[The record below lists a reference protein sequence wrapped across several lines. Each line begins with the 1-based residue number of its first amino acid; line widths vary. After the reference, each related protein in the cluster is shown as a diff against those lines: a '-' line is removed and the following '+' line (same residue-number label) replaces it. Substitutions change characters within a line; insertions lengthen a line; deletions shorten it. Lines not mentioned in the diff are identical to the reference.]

1 MKKLFTMIALVA
13 MSLFVFT
20 ACEEREEQ
28 QDNKISGM
36 NNGHEYVDLGLS
48 VKWATCNVGAKSPE
62 EDGDYFAWGEV
73 APKEIYDWDTYKYG
87 NVEYRYLEYPASG
100 GVYGY
105 EYVPI
110 VTKYKKSDGKTI
122 LDLKDDAARVNWG
135 GAWRIPSP
143 EEVQELID
151 NCIWTWVEKDG
162 IAGYKITSLVANH
175 TDCSIFLPVTEEGEE
190 GKLCG
195 NYWLNSLSFDDAYYG
210 YQTGSLNCAWC
221 MWFDSDDMEV
231 GDWEIRCS
239 GLTIRPV
246 CE

>member
-1 MKKLFTMIALVA
+1 MKKLFTMIALVV
-13 MSLFVFT
+13 MCSILFT
-20 ACEEREEQ
+20 ACEERGENK
-28 QDNKISGM
+28 DNKISGT

-48 VKWATCNVGAKSPE
+48 VKWATCNIGANSPE

-73 APKEIYDWDTYKYG
+73 TPKEIYDWDTYKYC
-87 NVEYRYLEYPASG
+87 NVEYRYVEYPASG

-110 VTKYKKSDGKTI
+110 VTKYTKGDGKTI

-135 GAWRIPSP
+135 GAWRMPSP
-143 EEVQELID
+143 NEMQELID

-162 IAGYKITSLVANH
+162 IAGYKITSLVADH
-175 TDCSIFLPVTEEGEE
+175 TDCSIFLPVTDKGEDGE
-190 GKLCG
+190 
-195 NYWLNSLSFDDAYYG
+195 YWLNSLSFYNYG
-210 YQTGSLNCAWC
+210 NQTGSLNYAWY
-221 MWFDSDDMEV
+221 MWFDSDDMGWL
-231 GDWEIRCS
+231 GDGRSRCS